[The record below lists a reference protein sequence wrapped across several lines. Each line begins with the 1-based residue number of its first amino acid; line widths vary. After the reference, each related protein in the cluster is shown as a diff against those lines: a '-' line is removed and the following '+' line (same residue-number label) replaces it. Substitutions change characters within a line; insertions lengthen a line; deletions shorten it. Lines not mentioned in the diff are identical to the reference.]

1 MNEQPCRAGEEGRAA
16 RGTGCGY
23 ETNGTESLPRRQP
36 QVHKRGEHQP
46 ASPTPGRG
54 TSSQARGQG
63 TGVRGETPR
72 TLLHTRPGPRHTC
85 AGQTRHRKRHGAPGR
100 APGWLRA
107 RGKGGQETPHPPGQR
122 PQVSPGPGCLGEG
135 HRGPG
140 EGPGL
145 GTWAHAHQGTPCA
158 RHRRPASRTAH
169 HGNGAAPSERHHLLE
184 GSEAARAGEAAL
196 TKAQPG
202 PAWPGVR
209 EQTRRRMPATL
220 PR

>member
-1 MNEQPCRAGEEGRAA
+1 MG
-16 RGTGCGY
+16 
-23 ETNGTESLPRRQP
+23 
-36 QVHKRGEHQP
+36 
-46 ASPTPGRG
+46 
-54 TSSQARGQG
+54 
-63 TGVRGETPR
+63 
-72 TLLHTRPGPRHTC
+72 
-85 AGQTRHRKRHGAPGR
+85 RKRHIPPDNGPKSARAQDAWGR
-100 APGWLRA
+100 GREVPR
-107 RGKGGQETPHPPGQR
+107 
-122 PQVSPGPGCLGEG
+122 
-135 HRGPG
+135 

-145 GTWAHAHQGTPCA
+145 STWAHAHQGTPCA